1 VKEKNMSTMNNSD
14 KKKSTLGDKEYP
26 VQQFVIKGDKVTNE
40 EVKESVEE
48 LNVDDN
54 TSERG

>member
-1 VKEKNMSTMNNSD
+1 MNNSD